1 MALDPISM
9 PTVVNRFGS
18 TTLFQDIQASDDV
31 IVLSDASRLPVGDV
45 GGCIQINS
53 EIIYFTSR
61 TDNTLF
67 GCKRGQDGS
76 FAENHVRGSV
86 VTSQIVAGNFN
97 GLKAAVLRLEQ
108 EMDGAPQ
115 REMVEVTEDMAQLK
129 QIELEQAPV
138 TDESLQF
145 LPIGGPMQV
154 LGEDYIITGNIISWE
169 NLGLDGIIEPGD
181 KIQIYYKI

>member
-115 REMVEVTEDMAQLK
+115 RELITVTEDMQTLK
-129 QIELEQAPV
+129 QIELEQSPV

-154 LGEDYIITGNIISWE
+154 LGEDYIIEENVIKWE
-169 NLGLDGIIEPGD
+169 GLGLDGIIEAGD
-181 KIQIYYKI
+181 KIQVYYKI

>member
-31 IVLSDASRLPVGDV
+31 IVLSDASRLPVGDI

-115 REMVEVTEDMAQLK
+115 RELITVTDEMVQNK
-129 QIELEQAPV
+129 QIQLEQAPV

-154 LGEDYIITGNIISWE
+154 LEEDYIVVGSVISWDG
-169 NLGLDGIIEPGD
+169 LGLDGVLEVGD